1 MNINPAAAASIAGTA
16 RAARRGGESDNQATE
31 STRQRSTTEAPAGKS
46 SESTVDAGDQ
56 TQDRGGDGRQV
67 LDVFEHA
74 AEQEDQQ
81 PEEQQ
86 EAGQQQPRGGASPEG
101 SGENLDLEA

>member
-16 RAARRGGESDNQATE
+16 RAAGRGGESDNQATE
-31 STRQRSTTEAPAGKS
+31 STRQQSTTEAPAGKS
-46 SESTVDAGDQ
+46 SESAVDAGDQ

-74 AEQEDQQ
+74 EQEDQQ

-86 EAGQQQPRGGASPEG
+86 DADQQQPRGGASPEG

>member
-16 RAARRGGESDNQATE
+16 RAAGRGGESDNQATE
-31 STRQRSTTEAPAGKS
+31 ATRQQSTSESPTGKS

-67 LDVFEHA
+67 LDVFEHSD
-74 AEQEDQQ
+74 QEDQQ
-81 PEEQQ
+81 EETQEEDQQ
-86 EAGQQQPRGGASPEG
+86 NRAAGASPDG
-101 SGENLDLEA
+101 SGENLDLQA